1 MHNRTPLAAHDLA
14 NGLRVELLDVSRHYY
29 GGYWQVALEASCQ
42 VPLSLELFDDP
53 GEFADARRLLG
64 MAVPFVRRLE
74 KMAVRQDLV
83 EKAIKELRERFE
95 KQLLPFLA
103 GEKFPAA
110 FISSELEKQR
120 KKTVRSV
127 PCLP

>member
-1 MHNRTPLAAHDLA
+1 MHSRTPLAEYDLA

-42 VPLSLELFDDP
+42 APLSLELFDDH
-53 GEFADARRLLG
+53 GAFADARRLMG
-64 MAVPFVRRLE
+64 ETVPFVRRLE

-83 EKAIKELRERFE
+83 EQARQELRERFE
-95 KQLLPFLA
+95 KHLLSFLA
-103 GEKFPAA
+103 SEKFPAA

-120 KKTVRSV
+120 KKTVRSA